1 MSETAPDVDRNDPA
15 MKTRHLPLLL
25 LGGALAACGD
35 SGTAPEGEETQQSEQ
50 PSSVTEALKQK
61 SAEWLDTTKELGATA
76 AEAAKE
82 QGAQLRDQ
90 TETALDEAKE
100 KSKELADQAEEAAR
114 EWADWVRESIDQ
126 KLEELEQEEQQ
137 EEQPAGEPPKQIAL

>member
-1 MSETAPDVDRNDPA
+1 
-15 MKTRHLPLLL
+15 MKTRHLLLLL

-35 SGTAPEGEETQQSEQ
+35 SGTAPEQEKTMQ
-50 PSSVTEALKQK
+50 PDQPPSVTEELKQK
-61 SAEWLDTTKELGATA
+61 SAEWLDATKELGATA

-82 QGAQLRDQ
+82 QGARLRDQ

-100 KSKELADQAEEAAR
+100 KSKELAGQAEEAAR
-114 EWADWVRESIDQ
+114 EWSDWAREAIDQ

-137 EEQPAGEPPKQIAL
+137 APAGEPPKQIAL